1 MKPTFK
7 TKMLAMHPK
16 NNYKFREYSVEVF
29 KHAGR
34 QMKIEETN
42 FISSVQ
48 HQTLEG
54 VALILCKWQDQPNKL
69 ELIRIAMQFH
79 IYRNYF
85 DEYLKNNKNNPKVK
99 RALELWKA
107 ANSSGYG
114 TFKA

>member
-1 MKPTFK
+1 M
-7 TKMLAMHPK
+7 AMHPK
-16 NNYKFREYSVEVF
+16 NNYKFGEYSVEVF

-79 IYRNYF
+79 IYRNDF